1 MSPLL
6 FCWDLM
12 KTASTE
18 EGVWTLINEKEI
30 PQENEWQGRNFKQG
44 CTQRTG
50 EGVRKR

>member
-30 PQENEWQGRNFKQG
+30 PQENEWQGRNFIKQG
-44 CTQRTG
+44 CT
-50 EGVRKR
+50 